1 MSSLSSHDEE
11 EDEIQLP
18 PGYESYAM
26 MTGDSGDS
34 GDSGDDDDDHD
45 DGVVPGI
52 LDVVEGRADDMLG
65 ALGKRRAGGSHI
77 IPP

>member
-1 MSSLSSHDEE
+1 MSDEE
-11 EDEIQLP
+11 QEDEIQLP

-26 MTGDSGDS
+26 MTGDS